1 MFRPFTSRSKTPGK
15 PVRCGLGCALV
26 VLIAM
31 VGGLRLL
38 VAAEPASEALASGV
52 KGVPTVS
59 PGAVTL
65 AAVTSRVE
73 TAAVVTRAVPRT
85 DHFDAVL
92 AQKSG
97 SVRCEVTG
105 CGFERRASAPAHVD
119 RGWQRLLEAATNE
132 TAAAPAPW
140 AHEIAAP
147 LRGVLSELQV
157 QAADCGIHC
166 TEPVHSRRALDVR
179 F

>member
-1 MFRPFTSRSKTPGK
+1 
-15 PVRCGLGCALV
+15 

-38 VAAEPASEALASGV
+38 AAAEPASEALASGV
-52 KGVPTVS
+52 MSAAVLSPAAVS
-59 PGAVTL
+59 PEAVANT
-65 AAVTSRVE
+65 V
-73 TAAVVTRAVPRT
+73 AVVTRAAPRT
-85 DHFDAVL
+85 DSFDAVL

-105 CGFERRASAPAHVD
+105 CGFERCASVPVHVD
-119 RGWQRLLEAATNE
+119 RGWQRLLATVTNE
-132 TAAAPAPW
+132 TAGAAAPW
-140 AHEIAAP
+140 AHEIEAP
-147 LRGVLSELQV
+147 LRGVLSDLQV
-157 QAADCGIHC
+157 QAEDCGIHC